1 MTPASHHG
9 RGEGAPVSS
18 ETEMAGVAV
27 IVVNFG
33 TSHLLQR
40 NLTRLQA
47 EAPEL
52 NIYVVDNYSSEFE
65 RAAVV
70 ELGARQGWTVIE
82 AEGNRGFGAAC
93 NEGARCATAEGASC
107 LLFLN
112 PDAMIGREALEL
124 LTRRVAEE
132 PRVLV
137 SPTIVRPDGSVWF
150 DGNYLDLADGTIR
163 SRRSLTSAPLGGRLQ
178 EELVPWVS
186 GACLLVKTDSWNEL
200 GGFDEEYFMYWEDV
214 DLGYRAHLAGFRQEV
229 LLDAV
234 CVHDEGQSQSQVETG
249 LSPLYYR
256 MNIRNRLLF
265 AARRLPEE
273 ARTRWRRATPRVS
286 MSIARRA
293 RGRRQF
299 LRNPALMGQA
309 VGAAVEGL
317 RLSRRPVHRDPLRVV
332 LSFPE
337 PKPTSN
343 PYNMLMKTSLEGR
356 EGLQVDYFS
365 WRRVLTRPVDVFH
378 VHWPESAMEGRNAVK
393 TTGKHL
399 AFAAMLVAFRLRG
412 TAWVRTVHNTELPRG
427 ISRATLALLKI
438 ADRTTVLRIII
449 NPFTPV
455 PPGDPFV
462 TIPHGR
468 YTEWL
473 AQYPRSEVTE
483 GQVAYVGTIRAYKG
497 VPQLI
502 SAFRDLDDPQL
513 SLMVAGRLSHQE
525 YEPELRLL
533 AERDE
538 RVRLTIGFVSD
549 AELVRTVTSSELVVL
564 PYPEMHNSGMVLC
577 VLSLERP
584 VLVPENVVTKALQD
598 EVGPGWIHT
607 FRGDLSAAD
616 LSSAL
621 VAVRSHAAAPGPD
634 LSSRDWELSGERHA
648 RAYRRAAELRRG
660 LPRSVVDPS

>member
-1 MTPASHHG
+1 MT
-9 RGEGAPVSS
+9 S
-18 ETEMAGVAV
+18 ETDLARVAV
-27 IVVNFG
+27 VVVNFR
-33 TSHLLQR
+33 TSRLLEA
-40 NLTRLQA
+40 NLVRLQA
-47 EAPEL
+47 AVPEL
-52 NIYVVDNYSSEFE
+52 GIYVVDNYSSEVE
-65 RAAVV
+65 RATVV
-70 ELGARQGWTVIE
+70 KLGARQGWTVIE

-93 NEGARCATAEGASC
+93 NEGARCAMERGASW

-112 PDAMIGREALEL
+112 PDAMIDRQALQV

-132 PRVLV
+132 SRVLV
-137 SPTIVRPDGSVWF
+137 SPKIVRPDGSVWS
-150 DGNYLDLADGTIR
+150 DGNFLDLADGTIR
-163 SRRSLTSAPLGGRLQ
+163 SRRALASAPEDGGSQ
-178 EELVPWVS
+178 GELVPWVS
-186 GACLLVKTDSWNEL
+186 GACLMVSADSWNEL
-200 GGFDEEYFMYWEDV
+200 RGFDEEYFMYWEDV
-214 DLGYRAHLAGFRQEV
+214 DLGYRAHRAGFRQEV

-234 CVHDEGQSQSQVETG
+234 CVHDEGQSQTQVETG

-256 MNIRNRLLF
+256 MNIRNRLMF
-265 AARRLPEE
+265 AARRLPED
-273 ARTRWRRATPRVS
+273 ARSRWRRATPRVA
-286 MSIARRA
+286 MGIARRA

-299 LRNPALMGQA
+299 LRNPALVGQT

-317 RLSRRPVHRDPLRVV
+317 RLSRKPALRDPLKVV

-343 PYNMLMKTSLEGR
+343 PYNMLMKTSLDGR

-365 WRRVLTRPVDVFH
+365 WRRVLTSPVDVFH
-378 VHWPESAMEGRNAVK
+378 VHWPESAMEGRNAAK
-393 TTGKHL
+393 SAGKHL
-399 AFAAMLVAFRLRG
+399 AFATMLVAFRLRG

-473 AQYPRSEVTE
+473 AQHPRSEVTE

-502 SAFRDLDDPQL
+502 SAFRDLDDPRL
-513 SLMVAGRLSHQE
+513 SLTVAGRLSHQE
-525 YEPELRLL
+525 YEPELRQL
-533 AERDE
+533 AESDD
-538 RVRLTIGFVSD
+538 RVRLNIGFVSD

-584 VLVPENVVTKALQD
+584 VLVPENVVTKALQA

-616 LSSAL
+616 LRSAL
-621 VAVRSHAAAPGPD
+621 AAVRSHSAAPGPD
-634 LSSRDWELSGERHA
+634 LSSRDWDLSGERHA
-648 RAYRRAAELRRG
+648 QAYRRAAALRHG
-660 LPRSVVDPS
+660 LAGSVIDPS